1 MSVDVAG
8 LAARA
13 KARAVAEA
21 EAAACAALPRTE
33 KLHRIIEALKGVPGH
48 EPISPTDLSAKVHFV
63 SSRIPQMPQGLGHQR
78 PALQP
83 TPRPSFAIFV
93 CTFT

>member
-63 SSRIPQMPQGLGHQR
+63 SSLIPKMPHCWGAWATYAPPSNPH
-78 PALQP
+78 PAL
-83 TPRPSFAIFV
+83 SLA
-93 CTFT
+93 